1 VFWIGILFAL
11 IMLADWFM
19 QKKEGVRLKTR
30 MIVLIISGCFL
41 VISEVVFNMK
51 EQWNLTILFQYLRET
66 MLGRSF

>member
-1 VFWIGILFAL
+1 MFWIGILFAL

-30 MIVLIISGCFL
+30 MIVLIISGCFF
-41 VISEVVFNMK
+41 VISEVVFKIK
-51 EQWNLTILFQYLRET
+51 EQWNLTILFHYLRET